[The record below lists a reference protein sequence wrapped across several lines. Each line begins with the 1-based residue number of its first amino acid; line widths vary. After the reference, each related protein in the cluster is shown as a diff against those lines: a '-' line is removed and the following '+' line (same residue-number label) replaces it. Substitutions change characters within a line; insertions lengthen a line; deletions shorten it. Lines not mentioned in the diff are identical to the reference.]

1 MKKAIALLLAI
12 VMVFALAACGG
23 SAKESGSSAPA
34 KAVSL
39 TLGHT
44 NNTEHHYH
52 TLSENFKKYVE
63 EANAGLEINVFPA
76 EQLGSGQAMLESV
89 KSGTQDI
96 VLDPDAYLANYNK
109 LFNVFSL
116 AYQFSNW
123 DQTDAFLTS
132 EARTILEKAAEDTG
146 FVILGWTANGFRYFT
161 TTNEIKSVDD
171 LKGIKL
177 RTGSNDLVIKLYS
190 ALGTAPTSLSMSDTY
205 NGISTHIVDGQENSL
220 ANIIGNKFYEVAPYL
235 TLTRHIYTWEPMI
248 MSKATWDK
256 LTPDQ
261 QKVLKDAGE
270 KACAEDYA
278 FCKEAEQKDLDTIAN
293 AGGII
298 CEVDTDAFKALME
311 PVNQEYVKAQD
322 ADFQAL
328 YEIIQGLSK

>member
-1 MKKAIALLLAI
+1 MKKAITLILALM
-12 VMVFALAACGG
+12 MVFSLVACSGG
-23 SAKESGSSAPA
+23 SSSSGSSAQ
-34 KAVSL
+34 KVSI

-52 TLSENFKKYVE
+52 KLSENFKKYVE
-63 EANAGLEINVFPA
+63 EAANGSIEVNVFPA

-96 VLDPDAYLANYNK
+96 VLDPDAYLANYNN

-116 AYQFSNW
+116 AYQFDNW
-123 DQTDAFLTS
+123 DKVEAFLTS
-132 EARTILEKAAEDTG
+132 EARTVLEKAAEDSG

-161 TTNEIKSVDD
+161 TVKEIKSVAD

-190 ALGTAPTSLSMSDTY
+190 ALGCAPTSLSMSDTY

-235 TLTRHIYTWEPMI
+235 TLTRHIYTWEPLI

-261 QKVLKDAGE
+261 QKVLKEAGE
-270 KACAEDYA
+270 KACAEDFE
-278 FCKEAEQKDLDTIAN
+278 FCKASEADDLKTIEN
-293 AGGII
+293 GGGII
-298 CEVDTDAFKALME
+298 CEVNTDEFKALME
-311 PVNQEYVKAQD
+311 PVNEDYVAGQD
-322 ADFQAL
+322 DAFKTL
-328 YEIIQGLSK
+328 YELIKGL